1 MKYTEAKLEQA
12 IVQLLSEQGHPYTP
26 GTDIT
31 RGPQVVLLTN
41 DLLAHITVDCVFEKG
56 GAGV

>member
-12 IVQLLSEQGHPYTP
+12 IIQLLSEQGYPYTP

-31 RGPQVVLLTN
+31 RGPQVVPLTD
-41 DLLAHITVDCVFEKG
+41 DLLAHITVDCVFE
-56 GAGV
+56 

>member
-12 IVQLLSEQGHPYTP
+12 IIQLLSEQGYPYTP

-31 RGPQVVLLTN
+31 REPHVVLLTD
-41 DLLAHITVDCVFEKG
+41 DLLGCLTAPCLFNKG
-56 GAGV
+56 DNGV